1 MALRKLLK
9 VLFLGEIKKWVEAP
23 RPVKLWLG
31 IISGFVLGF
40 FFSIWLLLVVC
51 IFKENHFPPYLPVF
65 ANKSQWWARLELRA
79 EWGMTFSQRP
89 QTIIFCSTPLIIVL
103 IIASYLQKKKS
114 TFGLKLEI
122 LRSCREEIFL
132 KLHFLLQEV
141 LIFFLSEDKMI
152 MCLTIRGEEINP

>member
-1 MALRKLLK
+1 
-9 VLFLGEIKKWVEAP
+9 
-23 RPVKLWLG
+23 
-31 IISGFVLGF
+31 
-40 FFSIWLLLVVC
+40 
-51 IFKENHFPPYLPVF
+51 
-65 ANKSQWWARLELRA
+65 
-79 EWGMTFSQRP
+79 MTFSQRP

>member
-1 MALRKLLK
+1 MSPAGAEGRMGNDFQSEATDNHLLQHSSYYC
-9 VLFLGEIKKWVEAP
+9 FDYC
-23 RPVKLWLG
+23 
-31 IISGFVLGF
+31 F
-40 FFSIWLLLVVC
+40 
-51 IFKENHFPPYLPVF
+51 IF
-65 ANKSQWWARLELRA
+65 A
-79 EWGMTFSQRP
+79 E
-89 QTIIFCSTPLIIVL
+89 
-103 IIASYLQKKKS
+103 KKS